1 MRILKNSNFDFMSK
15 KIFALGLSG
24 LIVFAGIFSL
34 LINGGPKLSIDFKGG
49 TLVAVQYNKDIK
61 VEDVRSKMSNINIDG
76 QKFDFSK
83 EEVKYFGSKSAV
95 SIRVPHIENSPSN
108 FAQKIAD
115 HLFQSFPNQVPGDM
129 TKFVLSKGKISPK
142 IGSELSGK
150 AVMAIFSAL
159 ALILLYISIRFE
171 FKFALGA
178 IAALTHDILI
188 TLGMF
193 SLLSYEISLPIIAA
207 FLTIVGYSLNDTI
220 VIFDRI
226 RENLKSSRNQ
236 AYSVIVNNSINESLS
251 RTVITSLTTFVVV
264 FILWV
269 FGGEVIHNFAFA
281 MIVGVIVG
289 TYSSIFVASPL
300 LKYLKVT
307 SKTMDKSEEKILP

>member
-1 MRILKNSNFDFMSK
+1 MRLLKNSNFDFMNK
-15 KIFALGLSG
+15 KMLALSLSAII
-24 LIVFAGIFSL
+24 LLAGIVSL
-34 LINGGPKLSIDFKGG
+34 VINKGPKLSIDFKGG
-49 TLVAVQYNKDIK
+49 TFVAVEYTEDVK
-61 VEDVRSKMSNINIDG
+61 VEDVRSKMGNLNIDG
-76 QKFDFSK
+76 QAFDFSK
-83 EEVKYFGSKSAV
+83 EEVKHFGNNSSV
-95 SIRVPHIENSPSN
+95 SVRVPHIENSPSN
-108 FAQKIAD
+108 FAQKIAV
-115 HLFQSFPNQVPGDM
+115 HLFESFPEKAPE
-129 TKFVLSKGKISPK
+129 TISEFVLSKGVISPK

-178 IAALTHDILI
+178 IAALTHDVFI
-188 TLGMF
+188 TLGIF

-226 RENLKSSRNQ
+226 RENLKSSKRDS
-236 AYSVIVNNSINESLS
+236 YTIIVNRSINESLS
-251 RTVITSLTTFVVV
+251 RTIITSLTTFVVV
-264 FILWV
+264 MILWL

-289 TYSSIFVASPL
+289 TYSSIYIASPL
-300 LKYLKVT
+300 VIYLHENAK
-307 SKTMDKSEEKILP
+307 K